1 MTYDKENIFAKII
14 RGEIPCDKIYE
25 DAYALS
31 FEDIRPQAPSHAL
44 VIPKGEYIDI
54 NDFSSNASD
63 EEIIGL
69 NRAIGVVADK
79 LGISEQSGGNGYR
92 LIANSGKDGLNGEE
106 LEQSMA
112 PLIQGQI
119 IMDRLR
125 HVIFDN
131 MAYIDKEK
139 YKLQHKTNMQSRDR
153 VSVLLLYCMR
163 KSRMIF

>member
-31 FEDIRPQAPSHAL
+31 FKDIRPQAPSHAL

-92 LIANSGKDGLNGEE
+92 LIANSGKDSHQEVPHL
-106 LEQSMA
+106 
-112 PLIQGQI
+112 
-119 IMDRLR
+119 
-125 HVIFDN
+125 HF
-131 MAYIDKEK
+131 
-139 YKLQHKTNMQSRDR
+139 H
-153 VSVLLLYCMR
+153 LLAGRQLGPMLVPETYF
-163 KSRMIF
+163 KN

>member
-92 LIANSGKDGLNGEE
+92 LIANSGKDSHQEVPHL
-106 LEQSMA
+106 
-112 PLIQGQI
+112 
-119 IMDRLR
+119 
-125 HVIFDN
+125 HF
-131 MAYIDKEK
+131 
-139 YKLQHKTNMQSRDR
+139 H
-153 VSVLLLYCMR
+153 LLAGRQLGPMLVPETYF
-163 KSRMIF
+163 KN